1 MPTLKE
7 LLKNNRAWAKQSV
20 DVDPHFFERLADKQ
34 SPEYLWIGCADSRV
48 PANQILGLNPG
59 EVFVHRNIANL
70 FKEDDANCL
79 SVLQF
84 AVDVLKVKH
93 IIVTGHYGCGGVAAA
108 MSGDAIGGRLGTWI
122 QSIRDVHELHMD
134 ELHAEDPKDN
144 LNRMCEFNV
153 LDQTSRLS
161 RAQTIQDA
169 WARDQSLQIHSWVY
183 SLEDGILKPIR
194 DVISEPLEP

>member
-1 MPTLKE
+1 MPTLQD
-7 LLKNNRAWAKQSV
+7 LLENNRLWAEQITGEN
-20 DVDPHFFERLADKQ
+20 PEFFTELSKAQ
-34 SPEYLWIGCADSRV
+34 HPEYLWIGCADSRV

-79 SVLQF
+79 SVLQY

-108 MSGDAIGGRLGTWI
+108 MSGDAIGGKLGTWI

-161 RAQTIQDA
+161 RAETIKDA
-169 WARDQSLQIHSWVY
+169 WARGQSLQIHSWVY
-183 SLEDGILKPIR
+183 SLEDGILKPLR
-194 DVISEPLEP
+194 DAIGSPEDI